1 MERDRP
7 APQAFET
14 GSAEQVRKERA
25 GMEQAASRELVR
37 IHGSHRG
44 VLLVEFL
51 MGAAI
56 EGLSMAAF
64 VRLAARQRA
73 AEAVQREQQLAL
85 SQRDF
90 AAFQAAISQQ
100 FAPNPALQE
109 ALEQARTRV
118 SRA

>member
-1 MERDRP
+1 MGAVAVDERLDLKL
-7 APQAFET
+7 
-14 GSAEQVRKERA
+14 SAADKQ
-25 GMEQAASRELVR
+25 
-37 IHGSHRG
+37 
-44 VLLVEFL
+44 LLAQ
-51 MGAAI
+51 GAAI

-73 AEAVQREQQLAL
+73 AEAIQREQFAL

-90 AAFQAAISQQ
+90 AAFQAAISQP

-118 SRA
+118 SRV

>member
-1 MERDRP
+1 MAVDERLDLK
-7 APQAFET
+7 F
-14 GSAEQVRKERA
+14 SAADKQ
-25 GMEQAASRELVR
+25 
-37 IHGSHRG
+37 
-44 VLLVEFL
+44 LLSQ
-51 MGAAI
+51 GAAI

-73 AEAVQREQQLAL
+73 AEAIQREQQLAL

-90 AAFQAAISQQ
+90 AAFQAAISQP

-118 SRA
+118 SRV